1 MRRRKFPGKWAPGV
15 KRGGGCG
22 ELLPGGL
29 CARLAAGRKRE
40 WRLPPPP
47 PGPCPLP
54 RSLPSAALSA
64 LRPALCPPPRV
75 PPRPPAPARH
85 TAVVAGAD
93 ACPPE
98 QAHWPADRASTASR
112 LWWKHVLGAGAAIA
126 AMASLLWGGDAGAA
140 ESERLNSHFSNLS
153 HPRKN
158 LRGVKST
165 TVRNIDGSINNI
177 KEDDEDDVVDLAA
190 NSLLNK
196 LIRQSLVESSH
207 RVEVLQKDPSS
218 PLYSVKTFE
227 ELRLK
232 EELLKG
238 IYAMGFNRPSK
249 IQEMALPMMLAHPPQ
264 NLIAQSQSG
273 TGKTAAFV
281 LAMLSRVN
289 ALELFPQCLCLAPT
303 YELALQTG
311 RVVEQ
316 MGKFCVDVQVMYAI
330 RGNRIPRG
338 TDITKQIIIG
348 TPGTVLDWC
357 FKLKL
362 IDLTKIRVF
371 VLDEADVMIDTQG
384 FSDHS
389 IRIQRALP
397 SECQMLLF
405 SATFEDSVWHFAERI
420 IPDPNVI
427 KLRKEELTLN
437 NIRQYYVLCEHRKD
451 KYQALCNIYGSI
463 TIGQAIIFCQT
474 RRNAKWLTVEM
485 IQDGHQVSL
494 LSGELTVEQR
504 ASIIQRFRDGKEKV
518 LITTNVCARGIDV
531 KQVTI
536 VVNFDLPVKQGE
548 EPDYETYLHRIG
560 RTGRFGKKGLAF
572 NMIEVDKLPSL
583 MKIQDHFNS
592 SIKQL
597 NAEDMD
603 EIEKIDY

>member
-1 MRRRKFPGKWAPGV
+1 
-15 KRGGGCG
+15 
-22 ELLPGGL
+22 
-29 CARLAAGRKRE
+29 
-40 WRLPPPP
+40 
-47 PGPCPLP
+47 
-54 RSLPSAALSA
+54 
-64 LRPALCPPPRV
+64 
-75 PPRPPAPARH
+75 
-85 TAVVAGAD
+85 
-93 ACPPE
+93 
-98 QAHWPADRASTASR
+98 
-112 LWWKHVLGAGAAIA
+112 
-126 AMASLLWGGDAGAA
+126 MASLLWGGDAGAA
-140 ESERLNSHFSNLS
+140 ESERLNSHFSNFN

-474 RRNAKWLTVEM
+474 RQNAKWLTVEM

>member
-1 MRRRKFPGKWAPGV
+1 
-15 KRGGGCG
+15 
-22 ELLPGGL
+22 
-29 CARLAAGRKRE
+29 
-40 WRLPPPP
+40 
-47 PGPCPLP
+47 
-54 RSLPSAALSA
+54 
-64 LRPALCPPPRV
+64 
-75 PPRPPAPARH
+75 
-85 TAVVAGAD
+85 
-93 ACPPE
+93 
-98 QAHWPADRASTASR
+98 
-112 LWWKHVLGAGAAIA
+112 
-126 AMASLLWGGDAGAA
+126 MASLLWGGDAGAA
-140 ESERLNSHFSNLS
+140 ENERLNSHFSNLV

-158 LRGVKST
+158 LRGIRST
-165 TVRNIDGSINNI
+165 TVPNIDGSLNAEE
-177 KEDDEDDVVDLAA
+177 EDEEDDVVDLAA

-311 RVVEQ
+311 RVVER
-316 MGKFCVDVQVMYAI
+316 MGKFCVDVEVMYAI
-330 RGNRIPRG
+330 RGNRN
-338 TDITKQIIIG
+338 
-348 TPGTVLDWC
+348 WC
-357 FKLKL
+357 FKRKL

-384 FSDHS
+384 FSDQS

-405 SATFEDSVWHFAERI
+405 SATFEDSVWQFAERI

-437 NIRQYYVLCEHRKD
+437 NIRQYYVLCENRKD
-451 KYQALCNIYGSI
+451 KYQALCNIYGGI

-485 IQDGHQVSL
+485 MQDGHQVSL

-536 VVNFDLPVKQGE
+536 VVNFDLPINQSE

-572 NMIEVDKLPSL
+572 NMIEVDKLPLL

-592 SIKQL
+592 NIKQL
-597 NAEDMD
+597 DPEDLD
-603 EIEKIDY
+603 EIEKIEY

>member
-1 MRRRKFPGKWAPGV
+1 
-15 KRGGGCG
+15 
-22 ELLPGGL
+22 
-29 CARLAAGRKRE
+29 
-40 WRLPPPP
+40 
-47 PGPCPLP
+47 
-54 RSLPSAALSA
+54 
-64 LRPALCPPPRV
+64 
-75 PPRPPAPARH
+75 
-85 TAVVAGAD
+85 
-93 ACPPE
+93 
-98 QAHWPADRASTASR
+98 
-112 LWWKHVLGAGAAIA
+112 
-126 AMASLLWGGDAGAA
+126 MASLLWGGDPGAA
-140 ESERLNSHFSNLS
+140 ESERLNSHFSNLI

-158 LRGVKST
+158 LEGIKNTNVP
-165 TVRNIDGSINNI
+165 NLDGSINNTE
-177 KEDDEDDVVDLAA
+177 EDEEDVVDLAA

-207 RVEVLQKDPSS
+207 LVEVLQKDPSS

-311 RVVEQ
+311 RVVER

-330 RGNRIPRG
+330 RGNRN
-338 TDITKQIIIG
+338 
-348 TPGTVLDWC
+348 WC
-357 FKLKL
+357 FKRKL

-384 FSDHS
+384 FSDQS

-405 SATFEDSVWHFAERI
+405 SATFEDSVWQFAERI

-437 NIRQYYVLCEHRKD
+437 NIRQYYVLCGDRKD
-451 KYQALCNIYGSI
+451 KYQALCNIYGGI

-485 IQDGHQVSL
+485 VQDGHQVSL
-494 LSGELTVEQR
+494 LSGELTVDQR

-531 KQVTI
+531 KQVTV
-536 VVNFDLPVKQGE
+536 VVNFDLPVNQSG

-572 NMIEVDKLPSL
+572 NMIEVDKLPLL

-592 SIKQL
+592 NIKQL
-597 NAEDMD
+597 DPEDMD
-603 EIEKIDY
+603 EIEKIEY

>member
-1 MRRRKFPGKWAPGV
+1 
-15 KRGGGCG
+15 
-22 ELLPGGL
+22 
-29 CARLAAGRKRE
+29 
-40 WRLPPPP
+40 
-47 PGPCPLP
+47 
-54 RSLPSAALSA
+54 
-64 LRPALCPPPRV
+64 
-75 PPRPPAPARH
+75 
-85 TAVVAGAD
+85 
-93 ACPPE
+93 
-98 QAHWPADRASTASR
+98 
-112 LWWKHVLGAGAAIA
+112 
-126 AMASLLWGGDAGAA
+126 
-140 ESERLNSHFSNLS
+140 
-153 HPRKN
+153 
-158 LRGVKST
+158 
-165 TVRNIDGSINNI
+165 
-177 KEDDEDDVVDLAA
+177 
-190 NSLLNK
+190 
-196 LIRQSLVESSH
+196 
-207 RVEVLQKDPSS
+207 
-218 PLYSVKTFE
+218 
-227 ELRLK
+227 
-232 EELLKG
+232 
-238 IYAMGFNRPSK
+238 MGFNRPSK
-249 IQEMALPMMLAHPPQ
+249 IQEMALPMMLAYPPQ

-311 RVVEQ
+311 RVVER

-330 RGNRIPRG
+330 RGNQIPRG

-357 FKLKL
+357 FKRKL

-384 FSDHS
+384 FSDQS

-405 SATFEDSVWHFAERI
+405 SATFEDSVWKFAERI

-437 NIRQYYVLCEHRKD
+437 NIRQYYVLCGNRKD
-451 KYQALCNIYGSI
+451 KYQALCNIYGGI

-485 IQDGHQVSL
+485 MQDGHQVSL
-494 LSGELTVEQR
+494 LSGELTVDQR

-536 VVNFDLPVKQGE
+536 VVNFDLPVNQSE

-572 NMIEVDKLPSL
+572 NMIEVDKLSLL

-592 SIKQL
+592 NIKEL
-597 NAEDMD
+597 DPEDMD
-603 EIEKIDY
+603 EIEKIEY

>member
-1 MRRRKFPGKWAPGV
+1 M
-15 KRGGGCG
+15 G
-22 ELLPGGL
+22 E
-29 CARLAAGRKRE
+29 
-40 WRLPPPP
+40 
-47 PGPCPLP
+47 
-54 RSLPSAALSA
+54 
-64 LRPALCPPPRV
+64 
-75 PPRPPAPARH
+75 
-85 TAVVAGAD
+85 
-93 ACPPE
+93 
-98 QAHWPADRASTASR
+98 
-112 LWWKHVLGAGAAIA
+112 
-126 AMASLLWGGDAGAA
+126 
-140 ESERLNSHFSNLS
+140 FSNLV

-158 LRGVKST
+158 LRGIRST
-165 TVRNIDGSINNI
+165 TVPNIDGSLNAEE
-177 KEDDEDDVVDLAA
+177 EDEEDDVVDLAA

-249 IQEMALPMMLAHPPQ
+249 IQEMALPMMLAHPILCSVYTQSSPLFHSPQ

-311 RVVEQ
+311 RVVER
-316 MGKFCVDVQVMYAI
+316 MGKFCVDVEVMYAI

-338 TDITKQIIIG
+338 TEVTKQIIIG

-357 FKLKL
+357 FKRKL

-384 FSDHS
+384 FSDQS

-405 SATFEDSVWHFAERI
+405 SATFEDSVWQFAERI

-437 NIRQYYVLCEHRKD
+437 NIRQYYVLCENRKD
-451 KYQALCNIYGSI
+451 KYQALCNIYAKMMLMKQQKWGSYCIVHIKMLI
-463 TIGQAIIFCQT
+463 TQLLQRTLVT

-485 IQDGHQVSL
+485 MQDGHQVSL

-536 VVNFDLPVKQGE
+536 VVNFDLPVNQSE

-572 NMIEVDKLPSL
+572 NMIEVDKLPLL

-592 SIKQL
+592 NIKQL
-597 NAEDMD
+597 DPEDLD
-603 EIEKIDY
+603 EIEKIEY

>member
-1 MRRRKFPGKWAPGV
+1 
-15 KRGGGCG
+15 
-22 ELLPGGL
+22 
-29 CARLAAGRKRE
+29 
-40 WRLPPPP
+40 
-47 PGPCPLP
+47 
-54 RSLPSAALSA
+54 
-64 LRPALCPPPRV
+64 
-75 PPRPPAPARH
+75 
-85 TAVVAGAD
+85 
-93 ACPPE
+93 
-98 QAHWPADRASTASR
+98 
-112 LWWKHVLGAGAAIA
+112 
-126 AMASLLWGGDAGAA
+126 MASLLWGGDAGAA
-140 ESERLNSHFSNLS
+140 ESERLNSHFSNVI

-158 LRGVKST
+158 LRGIKSP
-165 TVRNIDGSINNI
+165 TVPNVDGSVNNTE
-177 KEDDEDDVVDLAA
+177 EDDEEDGVELAA

-281 LAMLSRVN
+281 LA
-289 ALELFPQCLCLAPT
+289 PT

-311 RVVEQ
+311 RVVER
-316 MGKFCVDVQVMYAI
+316 MGKFCVDVQVMYAV
-330 RGNRIPRG
+330 RGNRIARG
-338 TDITKQIIIG
+338 TDVTKQIIIG

-357 FKLKL
+357 FKQKL

-384 FSDHS
+384 FSDQS

-397 SECQMLLF
+397 SKCQMLLF
-405 SATFEDSVWHFAERI
+405 SATFEDSVWQFAERI

-437 NIRQYYVLCEHRKD
+437 NIRQYYVLCRSRKD
-451 KYQALCNIYGSI
+451 KYQALCNIYGGI
-463 TIGQAIIFCQT
+463 TVGQAIIFCQT
-474 RRNAKWLTVEM
+474 RQNAKWLTVEM
-485 IQDGHQVSL
+485 MQDGHQVSL
-494 LSGELTVEQR
+494 LSGELTVDQR
-504 ASIIQRFRDGKEKV
+504 ASVIQRFRDGKEKV

-536 VVNFDLPVKQGE
+536 VVNFDLPVNQAK

-572 NMIEVDKLPSL
+572 NMVEVDKLPLL
-583 MKIQDHFNS
+583 MRIQDHFNS
-592 SIKQL
+592 NIKQL
-597 NAEDMD
+597 DPEDMD
-603 EIEKIDY
+603 EIEKIEY

>member
-1 MRRRKFPGKWAPGV
+1 
-15 KRGGGCG
+15 
-22 ELLPGGL
+22 
-29 CARLAAGRKRE
+29 
-40 WRLPPPP
+40 
-47 PGPCPLP
+47 
-54 RSLPSAALSA
+54 
-64 LRPALCPPPRV
+64 
-75 PPRPPAPARH
+75 
-85 TAVVAGAD
+85 
-93 ACPPE
+93 
-98 QAHWPADRASTASR
+98 
-112 LWWKHVLGAGAAIA
+112 
-126 AMASLLWGGDAGAA
+126 MASLLWGGDAGAA
-140 ESERLNSHFSNLS
+140 ENERLNSHVTAAEQGRAHGRELEQGI
-153 HPRKN
+153 PREVPWEGE
-158 LRGVKST
+158 RPSGVWSG
-165 TVRNIDGSINNI
+165 VSDGSLNAEE
-177 KEDDEDDVVDLAA
+177 EDEEDDVVDLAA
-190 NSLLNK
+190 SSLLNK

-227 ELRLK
+227 ELRL
-232 EELLKG
+232 
-238 IYAMGFNRPSK
+238 
-249 IQEMALPMMLAHPPQ
+249 PQ

-311 RVVEQ
+311 RVVER
-316 MGKFCVDVQVMYAI
+316 MGKFCVDVEVMYAI

-338 TDITKQIIIG
+338 TEVTKQIIIG

-357 FKLKL
+357 FKRKL

-384 FSDHS
+384 FSDQS

-405 SATFEDSVWHFAERI
+405 SATFEDSVWQFAERI

-437 NIRQYYVLCEHRKD
+437 NIRQYYVLCENRKD
-451 KYQALCNIYGSI
+451 KYQALCNIYGGI
-463 TIGQAIIFCQT
+463 TIGQAIIFCQASLLPT

-485 IQDGHQVSL
+485 MQDGHQVSL

-536 VVNFDLPVKQGE
+536 VVNFDLPINQSA

-572 NMIEVDKLPSL
+572 NMIEVDKLPLL

-592 SIKQL
+592 NIKQL
-597 NAEDMD
+597 DPEDLD
-603 EIEKIDY
+603 EIEKIEY

>member
-1 MRRRKFPGKWAPGV
+1 
-15 KRGGGCG
+15 
-22 ELLPGGL
+22 
-29 CARLAAGRKRE
+29 
-40 WRLPPPP
+40 
-47 PGPCPLP
+47 
-54 RSLPSAALSA
+54 
-64 LRPALCPPPRV
+64 
-75 PPRPPAPARH
+75 
-85 TAVVAGAD
+85 
-93 ACPPE
+93 
-98 QAHWPADRASTASR
+98 
-112 LWWKHVLGAGAAIA
+112 
-126 AMASLLWGGDAGAA
+126 MASLLWKGDPGAA
-140 ESERLNSHFSNLS
+140 ESEHVNSHFSNLML
-153 HPRKN
+153 HQKDPQDMKT
-158 LRGVKST
+158 T
-165 TVRNIDGSINNI
+165 TVPDLDFSIHNAE
-177 KEDDEDDVVDLAA
+177 EDEEDVVDLAA

-196 LIRQSLVESSH
+196 LLRQSLVESSH
-207 RVEVLQKDPSS
+207 KVEVLQKDPKS

-289 ALELFPQCLCLAPT
+289 ALDLFPQCLCLAPT

-316 MGKFCVDVQVMYAI
+316 MGRFCVDVQVMYAV
-330 RGNRIPRG
+330 RGNPIPRS
-338 TDITKQIIIG
+338 TDLTKQIIIG
-348 TPGTVLDWC
+348 TPGTVLHWF
-357 FKLKL
+357 FKRKL
-362 IDLTKIRVF
+362 FDLTKIRVF

-384 FSDHS
+384 FSDQS
-389 IRIQRALP
+389 IRIQRALSP
-397 SECQMLLF
+397 GCQMLLF
-405 SATFEDSVWHFAERI
+405 SATFEDSVWQFAERI

-427 KLRKEELTLN
+427 KLRREELTLD
-437 NIRQYYVLCEHRKD
+437 NIRQYYVLCEEPKD
-451 KYQALCNIYGSI
+451 KYHALCNIYGGI

-474 RRNAKWLTVEM
+474 RKSAKWLTVAM
-485 IQDGHQVSL
+485 IQDGHQVAL
-494 LSGELTVEQR
+494 LSGELTVDQR
-504 ASIIQRFRDGKEKV
+504 ACILQSFRDGKEKV

-536 VVNFDLPVKQGE
+536 VVNFDLPVNQLE

-572 NMIEVDKLPSL
+572 NMIEVNKLPLL

-597 NAEDMD
+597 DPEDLD
-603 EIEKIDY
+603 EIEKIGY

>member
-1 MRRRKFPGKWAPGV
+1 
-15 KRGGGCG
+15 
-22 ELLPGGL
+22 
-29 CARLAAGRKRE
+29 
-40 WRLPPPP
+40 
-47 PGPCPLP
+47 
-54 RSLPSAALSA
+54 
-64 LRPALCPPPRV
+64 
-75 PPRPPAPARH
+75 
-85 TAVVAGAD
+85 
-93 ACPPE
+93 
-98 QAHWPADRASTASR
+98 
-112 LWWKHVLGAGAAIA
+112 
-126 AMASLLWGGDAGAA
+126 MASLLWGGDAGAA
-140 ESERLNSHFSNLS
+140 ESERLNGHFSNLIHS
-153 HPRKN
+153 QKN
-158 LRGVKST
+158 LLGIKSAT
-165 TVRNIDGSINNI
+165 IPN
-177 KEDDEDDVVDLAA
+177 VVDLAA

-289 ALELFPQCLCLAPT
+289 ALKLFPQCLCLAPT

-311 RVVEQ
+311 RVVER

-330 RGNRIPRG
+330 RGNQIPRG
-338 TDITKQIIIG
+338 TDVTKQIVIG
-348 TPGTVLDWC
+348 TPGTWDRPGSW
-357 FKLKL
+357 
-362 IDLTKIRVF
+362 
-371 VLDEADVMIDTQG
+371 VMP
-384 FSDHS
+384 FSLFS
-389 IRIQRALP
+389 PRALP

-405 SATFEDSVWHFAERI
+405 SATFEDSVWQFAERI

-437 NIRQYYVLCEHRKD
+437 NIRQYYVLCGNRKD
-451 KYQALCNIYGSI
+451 KYQALCNIYGGI

-485 IQDGHQVSL
+485 MQDGHQVSL
-494 LSGELTVEQR
+494 LSGELTVDQR

-518 LITTNVCARGIDV
+518 LITTNVCARGV
-531 KQVTI
+531 CVS
-536 VVNFDLPVKQGE
+536 E

-572 NMIEVDKLPSL
+572 NMIEVDKLPLL

-597 NAEDMD
+597 DPEDMD
-603 EIEKIDY
+603 EIEKIEY

>member
-1 MRRRKFPGKWAPGV
+1 
-15 KRGGGCG
+15 
-22 ELLPGGL
+22 
-29 CARLAAGRKRE
+29 
-40 WRLPPPP
+40 
-47 PGPCPLP
+47 
-54 RSLPSAALSA
+54 
-64 LRPALCPPPRV
+64 
-75 PPRPPAPARH
+75 
-85 TAVVAGAD
+85 
-93 ACPPE
+93 
-98 QAHWPADRASTASR
+98 
-112 LWWKHVLGAGAAIA
+112 
-126 AMASLLWGGDAGAA
+126 MASLLWGGDAGAA
-140 ESERLNSHFSNLS
+140 RSERLSSHFSNPI

-158 LRGVKST
+158 LRGIKST
-165 TVRNIDGSINNI
+165 TVPNVDGSVNTEE
-177 KEDDEDDVVDLAA
+177 EDEEDVVDLAA

-289 ALELFPQCLCLAPT
+289 VLELFPQLKLKDGSSEPFFSPLILYLWQCLCLAPT

-330 RGNRIPRG
+330 RGNRN
-338 TDITKQIIIG
+338 
-348 TPGTVLDWC
+348 WC
-357 FKLKL
+357 FKRKL
-362 IDLTKIRVF
+362 IDLTKIHVF

-384 FSDHS
+384 FSDQS

-397 SECQMLLF
+397 TECQMLLF
-405 SATFEDSVWHFAERI
+405 SATFEDSVWQFAERI

-437 NIRQYYVLCEHRKD
+437 NIRQYYVLCENRKD
-451 KYQALCNIYGSI
+451 KYQALCNIYGGI

-485 IQDGHQVSL
+485 MQDGHQVSL

-536 VVNFDLPVKQGE
+536 VVNFDLPVNQAQ

-572 NMIEVDKLPSL
+572 NMIEVDKLPLL

-597 NAEDMD
+597 DPEDMD
-603 EIEKIDY
+603 EIEKIEY

>member
-1 MRRRKFPGKWAPGV
+1 
-15 KRGGGCG
+15 
-22 ELLPGGL
+22 
-29 CARLAAGRKRE
+29 
-40 WRLPPPP
+40 
-47 PGPCPLP
+47 
-54 RSLPSAALSA
+54 
-64 LRPALCPPPRV
+64 
-75 PPRPPAPARH
+75 
-85 TAVVAGAD
+85 
-93 ACPPE
+93 
-98 QAHWPADRASTASR
+98 
-112 LWWKHVLGAGAAIA
+112 
-126 AMASLLWGGDAGAA
+126 MASLLWGGDAGAA
-140 ESERLNSHFSNLS
+140 ESERLNSHVTATESGGAQ
-153 HPRKN
+153 PR
-158 LRGVKST
+158 GCIVSAPSFP
-165 TVRNIDGSINNI
+165 DGSINNI

-474 RRNAKWLTVEM
+474 RQNAKWLTVEM

>member
-1 MRRRKFPGKWAPGV
+1 
-15 KRGGGCG
+15 
-22 ELLPGGL
+22 
-29 CARLAAGRKRE
+29 
-40 WRLPPPP
+40 
-47 PGPCPLP
+47 
-54 RSLPSAALSA
+54 
-64 LRPALCPPPRV
+64 
-75 PPRPPAPARH
+75 
-85 TAVVAGAD
+85 
-93 ACPPE
+93 
-98 QAHWPADRASTASR
+98 
-112 LWWKHVLGAGAAIA
+112 
-126 AMASLLWGGDAGAA
+126 MASSSLWAGEQGAA
-140 ESERLNSHFSNLS
+140 ESEHLNSHFSNLI
-153 HPRKN
+153 HPWKN
-158 LRGVKST
+158 LPGVKNT
-165 TVRNIDGSINNI
+165 TVPNLDDSMNNTE
-177 KEDDEDDVVDLAA
+177 EDEVEVVDLAA

-281 LAMLSRVN
+281 LAMLSRID
-289 ALELFPQCLCLAPT
+289 ASKPFLQCLCLAPT

-316 MGKFCVDVQVMYAI
+316 MGKFCVDVRVLYAI
-330 RGNRIPRG
+330 RGNPIPRRADV
-338 TDITKQIIIG
+338 TQQIIIG
-348 TPGTVLDWC
+348 TPGTILDWY
-357 FKLKL
+357 FKRKL
-362 IDLTKIRVF
+362 IDLSKICVF
-371 VLDEADVMIDTQG
+371 VLDEADVMIATQG
-384 FSDHS
+384 FSDQS
-389 IRIQRALP
+389 IRIQRVLP

-405 SATFEDSVWHFAERI
+405 SATFEDSVWQFAGRI

-437 NIRQYYVLCEHRKD
+437 NIRQYYVLCESRKD
-451 KYQALCNIYGSI
+451 KYQALCNIYGGI

-485 IQDGHQVSL
+485 MQDGHQVSL
-494 LSGELTVEQR
+494 LSGELTVDQR

-531 KQVTI
+531 KQITI
-536 VVNFDLPVKQGE
+536 VVNFDLPVNQSE

-572 NMIEVDKLPSL
+572 NMIEVNKLPL
-583 MKIQDHFNS
+583 LLKIQEHFNS

-597 NAEDMD
+597 NPEDMD

>member
-1 MRRRKFPGKWAPGV
+1 
-15 KRGGGCG
+15 
-22 ELLPGGL
+22 
-29 CARLAAGRKRE
+29 
-40 WRLPPPP
+40 
-47 PGPCPLP
+47 
-54 RSLPSAALSA
+54 
-64 LRPALCPPPRV
+64 
-75 PPRPPAPARH
+75 
-85 TAVVAGAD
+85 
-93 ACPPE
+93 
-98 QAHWPADRASTASR
+98 
-112 LWWKHVLGAGAAIA
+112 
-126 AMASLLWGGDAGAA
+126 MASLLWGGDAGAA
-140 ESERLNSHFSNLS
+140 ESERLNSHFSNLV

-158 LRGVKST
+158 LRGIRST
-165 TVRNIDGSINNI
+165 TVPNIDGSLNT
-177 KEDDEDDVVDLAA
+177 EEDDDEDDVVDLAA

-227 ELRLK
+227 ELRL
-232 EELLKG
+232 
-238 IYAMGFNRPSK
+238 
-249 IQEMALPMMLAHPPQ
+249 PQ

-311 RVVEQ
+311 RVVER
-316 MGKFCVDVQVMYAI
+316 MGKFCVDVEVMYAI

-338 TDITKQIIIG
+338 TDVTKQIVIG

-357 FKLKL
+357 FKRKL

-384 FSDHS
+384 FSDQS

-405 SATFEDSVWHFAERI
+405 SATFEDSVWQFAERI

-437 NIRQYYVLCEHRKD
+437 NIRQYYVLCENRKD
-451 KYQALCNIYGSI
+451 KYQALCNIYGGI

-485 IQDGHQVSL
+485 MQDGHQVSL

-536 VVNFDLPVKQGE
+536 VVNFDLPVNQSE

-572 NMIEVDKLPSL
+572 NMIEVDKLPLL

-597 NAEDMD
+597 DPEDMD
-603 EIEKIDY
+603 EIEKIEY